1 MLWSLLQYR
10 PFVFACVG
18 CRRVSAGAV
27 GANLVFAHAYSRCG
41 LGGAVLSRI
50 FYHWEKWLSQRDSN
64 RKVRPFEWGM
74 EFVRDEIRAEDP
86 RLYMLEYARKAV
98 AESDRYYSYSPV
110 EDARLQDRHLTFTSP
125 LSSIY
130 PKNNTVHAQ
139 YFPTQSNGR
148 VVLVLPQWNSDLQG
162 HQSLCRMLNYF
173 GLSALR
179 LSLPYHD
186 LRMPDELER
195 ADYMLSPNLGRTLQ
209 AVRQAVIDTRAAL
222 DWLEAQGY
230 KKFALLGTS
239 LGSCVAMIALAHDPR
254 IRLSVQNHVSPYFA
268 DVVWDGISTQHV
280 RMGLEGNVTLEALR
294 DIWMPISPKAYMKK
308 LQGTGK
314 RSLLV
319 HALYDYSFLP
329 RLSREVLR
337 DYRNL
342 GLPHSTCTLLC
353 GHYTSGVFP
362 FNIFL
367 GYTMCRYI
375 RRNL

>member
-1 MLWSLLQYR
+1 M
-10 PFVFACVG
+10 
-18 CRRVSAGAV
+18 
-27 GANLVFAHAYSRCG
+27 
-41 LGGAVLSRI
+41 LSRI
-50 FYHWEKWLSQRDSN
+50 FYRWEKWLSQRDTN
-64 RKVRPFEWGM
+64 RRVRDFEWGLD
-74 EFVRDEIRAEDP
+74 FVPSDIHAEDS
-86 RLYMLEYARKAV
+86 RLYMLEFARKAL
-98 AESDRYYSYSPV
+98 AESDAYHSYRPV
-110 EDARLQDRHLTFTSP
+110 EDARLEGGHLTFSSP
-125 LSSIY
+125 LTSIY

-139 YFPTQSNGR
+139 YFPTASDGR

-162 HQSLCRMLNYF
+162 HQSLCRMLNRF

-186 LRMPDELER
+186 LRMPDELDR
-195 ADYMLSPNLGRTLQ
+195 ADYMLSPNIGRTLQ
-209 AVRQAVIDTRAAL
+209 AVRQAVIDARAAL

-230 KKFALLGTS
+230 SKFAILGTS
-239 LGSCVAMIALAHDPR
+239 LGSCVALITMAHDR
-254 IRLSVQNHVSPYFA
+254 RLNMSVQNHVSPYFA
-268 DVVWDGISTQHV
+268 DVVWEGISTQHV
-280 RMGLEGNVTLEALR
+280 RLGLEGNITLAELR

-308 LQGTGK
+308 IQGTGK

-337 DYRNL
+337 DYSEL
-342 GLPHSTCTLLC
+342 GIPHSTCALYC

-362 FNIFL
+362 FNVFL

>member
-1 MLWSLLQYR
+1 M
-10 PFVFACVG
+10 
-18 CRRVSAGAV
+18 
-27 GANLVFAHAYSRCG
+27 
-41 LGGAVLSRI
+41 LSRI
-50 FYHWEKWLSQRDSN
+50 FYRWEKSLSQRDTN
-64 RKVRPFEWGM
+64 RKVRDFEWGLD
-74 EFVRDEIRAEDP
+74 FVPGDILEEDP
-86 RLYMLEYARKAV
+86 RRYMLEYARKAI
-98 AESDRYYSYSPV
+98 AESDAHFSYSPA
-110 EDARLQDRHLTFTSP
+110 EDAHLEDGHLTFSSP
-125 LSSIY
+125 LTSDY
-130 PKNNTVHAQ
+130 PKNNTAHAM
-139 YFPTQSNGR
+139 YFPVQSDGR

-209 AVRQAVIDTRAAL
+209 AVRQAVIDARAAL
-222 DWLEAQGY
+222 DWLESRGY
-230 KKFALLGTS
+230 KKFAILGTS
-239 LGSCVAMIALAHDPR
+239 LGSCVALITMAHDPR
-254 IRLSVQNHVSPYFA
+254 LGLSVQNHVSPYFG
-268 DVVWDGISTQHV
+268 DVVWEGISTPHV
-280 RMGLEGNVTLEALR
+280 RMGLEGNVTLEELR
-294 DIWMPISPKAYMKK
+294 AIWMPISPKAYMKK

-337 DYRNL
+337 DYKTL
-342 GLPHSTCTLLC
+342 GIPHATCALPC